1 MPRLKIFQSL
11 WAMDGLPGVDLDN
24 DVEGALDRIVTA
36 GFDGVG
42 VNLARTA
49 RASAIARRMAEEGL
63 SWEAQALVTNADQLA
78 RYLDQAIA
86 LGAAD
91 HVNIQVANLT
101 ATVDAAI
108 ALMETLLAV
117 SRDCPIPV
125 FYETHRGRLLND
137 LFWTSDILDAL
148 PELMLTGDL
157 SHYVTAH
164 EMDLPVAPHLA
175 QRIDK
180 VITRCGAFHLRIAGP
195 NQIQLPVEASV
206 SAGWREVFEGWWRD
220 GMRQWRARAGV
231 DDVLPILCELGPP
244 PYAITDPSGRELTDR
259 WAEALALKAMGE
271 RLFSQ
276 AE

>member
-180 VITRCGAFHLRIAGP
+180 VITRCGAFHLRVAGP
-195 NQIQLPVEASV
+195 NQIQLPVEAPV

-220 GMRQWRARAGV
+220 GMHQWRARAGV